1 MFTLLNKI
9 KPFVILLC
17 ILFLSACGASSET
30 STFLKTFSLDADAEN
45 LNITEVYNS
54 YKGIPYEGEA
64 LYTITSTPN
73 ISFMPSG
80 WHDLPLSDELKL
92 FLYDNSIGEGS
103 KADKIGL
110 PDIASGKWKFV
121 DRGNTTF
128 SSSSSYNFSLCI
140 FDGQN
145 NIIYYYKIDT

>member
-1 MFTLLNKI
+1 MFTLLSKI

-30 STFLKTFSLDADAEN
+30 STFLKTFSLDADAED

-64 LYTITSTPN
+64 LYIISSSQN
-73 ISFMPSG
+73 ISLMLSD
-80 WHDLPLSDELKL
+80 WNDLPLSDELKL

-110 PDIASGKWKFV
+110 PDITSGKWKFV

-140 FDGQN
+140 FDEQN